1 LRFSNVKAVAIY
13 EQGNSEL
20 IHDKKVRR
28 KATGEKPSSSGSEG
42 LALSYI

>member
-1 LRFSNVKAVAIY
+1 MT
-13 EQGNSEL
+13 
-20 IHDKKVRR
+20 KKVRR